1 MRIGAAENPSQG
13 RCIISARLWEDM
25 LTCTYAGGSQAAM
38 QYAPP
43 VMVAVVTPTMPW
55 LSSVMAAKAFPLV
68 QVDIVSHA
76 ASSMMARVSMLGYW
90 TCTD

>member
-1 MRIGAAENPSQG
+1 
-13 RCIISARLWEDM
+13 
-25 LTCTYAGGSQAAM
+25 M

-43 VMVAVVTPTMPW
+43 VIVAVVMPTMPW

-76 ASSMMARVSMLGYW
+76 AKSMIASVSMLGYW
-90 TCTD
+90 TCKSCSIG